1 MNGDRERVPSRENCI
16 CKVPG
21 GGVAFGKGTG
31 IAGKQR
37 KKEET

>member
-1 MNGDRERVPSRENCI
+1 MGIGREFQVEKTAYARSL
-16 CKVPG
+16 G